1 MQTLNGYDEQ
11 SEAFRLFECAERW
24 LCWLWAIVRGE
35 VMVIAIAD
43 MAIHKNN
50 KRNREIV
57 GSEYLWS
64 EEKEEVE
71 EMETLYLNITKMKNF
86 SSFFLGT

>member
-11 SEAFRLFECAERW
+11 SEAFRLFECAQR

-43 MAIHKNN
+43 MAIHKHN

-57 GSEYLWS
+57 GSEYLCIWS
-64 EEKEEVE
+64 EEEKEVE
-71 EMETLYLNITKMKNF
+71 EM
-86 SSFFLGT
+86 